1 MATNTL
7 GGVNATRIAQ
17 LTLDALQ
24 TVFLP
29 LNAFTTDF
37 SADIKDA
44 GSAVTTR
51 FVTNPSVSNFAATR
65 SSQNATTTART
76 VTLSNYVGV
85 DLGFSDTEMS
95 FSDIKLSEMFIKPA
109 VTAIFENVMA
119 GVFALVTS
127 SNYSQNTLITAAN
140 FNAANVAG
148 LATSLNTAKVPTVNR
163 SLIFSPTYADTLRK
177 DTSITAAYAI
187 GNAETLKSGRVPPI
201 HGFNPYEFNGT
212 IPANSESL
220 AAIAL
225 APQAIAIAARQP
237 AIPRNWAGMVETI
250 TEPTSG
256 LTLQF
261 RDFYDGQEQRTQ
273 LCLIYGVQIGVTGNL
288 WRIRSA

>member
-7 GGVNATRIAQ
+7 GGVNATRISQ

-24 TVFLP
+24 TTVLP
-29 LNAFTTDF
+29 FKAFTTDF
-37 SADIKDA
+37 NADIA
-44 GSAVTTR
+44 QSGSAVSTR

-85 DLGFSDTEMS
+85 DLGFGDTEMS
-95 FSDIKLSEMFIKPA
+95 FSDVKLTEMFIRPA
-109 VTAIFENVMA
+109 VVALFENVIA
-119 GVFALVTS
+119 SVFALVTS
-127 SNYSQNTLITAAN
+127 ANYSSSTLITAAN

-148 LATSLNTAKVPTVNR
+148 LCTTLNTAKVTSVGR

-187 GNAETLKSGRVPPI
+187 GNPDFIRTGKVPPI
-201 HGFNPYEFNGT
+201 HGFTPYEFNGT
-212 IPANSESL
+212 IPTNSENL

-225 APQAIAIAARQP
+225 APQAVCVAARQP
-237 AIPRNWAGMVETI
+237 AMPRNWAGQVIPI
-250 TEPTSG
+250 TEPDSG
-256 LTLQF
+256 LTIQF
-261 RDFYDGQEQRTQ
+261 RDWYDGQEQRTQ
-273 LCLIYGVQIGVTGNL
+273 LCLIYGTAVGIAGNL
-288 WRIRSA
+288 ARIRSA